1 MVILILILILIVQ
14 ILSLSVL
21 FLILDRPVQEIKKD
35 LKEIS
40 PFKKKALVIDE
51 NTMNNY
57 RMKLKIKEKNA
68 KGEGVELDDLL

>member
-1 MVILILILILIVQ
+1 MVILILTLILIVQ
-14 ILSLSVL
+14 VLSLSVL
-21 FLILDRPVQEIKKD
+21 FLILDRPVQEIKND

-51 NTMNNY
+51 NIMNNY